1 MATQQSL
8 GIGMQEI
15 AGRRI
20 AVLGGGLSG
29 RSAAA
34 LALKL
39 GAVVELWDSAPSEKL
54 AAMPAGVTVRD
65 GMPESAPSDLP
76 VPDWCIV
83 SPGVPLDSPLHRF
96 AAATGATLL
105 GELEFA
111 AAFCRI
117 PLVGVTGTNGKTT
130 TTELLTACL
139 NAAGVRAVA
148 AGNIGLPLSQVV
160 ADGTKAD
167 YIVLEISSF
176 QLEHA
181 ASLRLTA
188 GIVLNVTPDHLD
200 RHGSFEAYRNLKTG
214 LGRLVVSGGCV
225 VCPESLSSIVA
236 VPSGVSRHLLWT
248 SGAGQAPSGVKPVQ
262 GDWGV
267 QPGGVAEYVATAG
280 GFGKWQVRYARPTL
294 QLKGNHNL
302 ANLCAVA
309 AVVRALKLPLE
320 DCQGCIGSFRAGAH
334 RIQLVAQ
341 AGGVD
346 YYDDSK
352 ATDVDAVIQALRTV
366 GPGRGRRVLLI
377 AGGLD
382 KGCTLE
388 EVKTELRMYVK
399 AAFLIGQ
406 CRLRLSDAWRDSV
419 PVSTCDS
426 MEAAVQ
432 AAAGMAESGDA
443 VLLSPGCAS
452 MDMFRDY
459 AHRGECFARAVRDVV
474 AALEQK

>member
-1 MATQQSL
+1 MAMQQSL

-15 AGRRI
+15 GGRRI

-39 GAVVELWDSAPSEKL
+39 GAQVELWDSAPAEKL
-54 AAMPAGVTVRD
+54 SGLPSGVTVR
-65 GMPESAPSDLP
+65 GSMPEAAPADLP
-76 VPDWCIV
+76 APEWCVV
-83 SPGVPLDSPLHRF
+83 SPGIPLDSPLHRF
-96 AAATGATLL
+96 AQGTGAALL

-117 PLVGVTGTNGKTT
+117 PLIGVTGTNGKTT

-139 NAAGVRAVA
+139 NAAGARAVA

-167 YIVLEISSF
+167 HIILEISSF

-181 ASLRLTA
+181 ASLRLAA

-200 RHGSFEAYRNLKTG
+200 RHGSFEAYRGLKAG
-214 LGRLVVSGGCV
+214 LARLVVPGGCV
-225 VCPESLSSIVA
+225 VCPESLASVVA
-236 VPSGVSRHLLWT
+236 APAGVARRLLWV
-248 SGAGQAPSGVKPVQ
+248 SGAGQAPEGVKPVP

-267 QPGGVAEYVATAG
+267 QPGGAAEYVAAG
-280 GFGKWQVRYARPTL
+280 EGFGKWQVRYARPTL

-309 AVVRALKLPLE
+309 AVVRALRLPLE
-320 DCQGCIGSFRAGAH
+320 ACHGCIGAFRVGAH

-346 YYDDSK
+346 FYDDSK
-352 ATDVDAVIQALRTV
+352 ATDVDAVVQALRTV

-399 AAFLIGQ
+399 SAFLIGQ
-406 CRLRLSDAWRDSV
+406 CRSRLAEAWRDSV
-419 PVSTCDS
+419 PVSQCDS
-426 MEAAVQ
+426 LEAAVQ
-432 AAAGMAESGDA
+432 AATEAAQAGDA

-459 AHRGECFARAVRDVV
+459 IHRGEVFVRAVR
-474 AALEQK
+474 AALAARGQK